1 MPNCVSRV
9 CEAFDSCEVLPLSPP
24 AVMVAWGVVSTH
36 ARNEK
41 KRWTATM
48 SYTKARCDV

>member
-36 ARNEK
+36 AWNEK
-41 KRWTATM
+41 KAVD
-48 SYTKARCDV
+48 SHHELYTSSV